1 MKRKKILIT
10 SIMTLLLLC
19 FGLVCTGWVLF
30 LWERHMLTKDA
41 PELHEA
47 VKRGDIEGVIT
58 LLESGANV
66 NELAVIYIR
75 ADRSTPLCVAAKE
88 GHIAL
93 VKILVANG
101 ASVNKGSPLAYA
113 AGENHIEIMQY
124 LLDKGANP
132 KKRAYSGATAYGC
145 AIATGNVEILK
156 LLVAHGVKIRID
168 DDLAY
173 NAGESGS
180 LELVKY
186 LSSKGVDFSTPK
198 AACGAAGG
206 GSVEVVGYLMSKGVN
221 FDVKARD
228 GRVPVIHA
236 ARSGK
241 LPVLKLIV
249 EKGVDIDRTDFDDAT
264 ALHAAADM
272 SDFSAVEYLLA
283 NGAKTS
289 VVDVRGWTPLHTV
302 AGFSGDIKIADIL
315 ISHGIDVNAKDHEG
329 QTALDHA
336 EQWDKHELAIFLRD
350 HCAKD

>member
-10 SIMTLLLLC
+10 GIMALLLLC
-19 FGLVCTGWVLF
+19 FGLMCTGLALF
-30 LWERHMLTKDA
+30 VWEQHMLTKDT

-47 VKRGDIEGVIT
+47 VKRGDIDGVMT
-58 LLESGANV
+58 LLESGVNV
-66 NELAVIYIR
+66 NESAVIYHR
-75 ADRSTPLCVAAKE
+75 GDLSTPLCVAAKE
-88 GHIAL
+88 GHRAL
-93 VKILVANG
+93 VEILVANG
-101 ASVNKGSPLAYA
+101 ASVNKGSPFAYA
-113 AGENHIEIMQY
+113 AQGNHIEIMQY

-132 KKRAYSGATAYGC
+132 KKKAFSGATAYKC
-145 AIATGNVEILK
+145 AIGTGNVEMLK
-156 LLVAHGVKIRID
+156 LLLAHGVKIKID

-173 NAGESGS
+173 KAGESGS

-198 AACGAAGG
+198 AACGAAVG

-236 ARSGK
+236 AMSGK

-249 EKGVDIDRTDFDDAT
+249 EKGVDINRTDFDDAT
-264 ALHAAADM
+264 ALHAAASM

-289 VVDVRGWTPLHTV
+289 IVDVRGRTPLHKATD
-302 AGFSGDIKIADIL
+302 FGDIKTADIL
-315 ISHGIDVNAKDHEG
+315 ISHGVDVNAKDYEG
-329 QTALDHA
+329 QTALDFA
-336 EQWDKHELAIFLRD
+336 EQRNKHEMATLLRD
-350 HCAKD
+350 RGSKD

>member
-1 MKRKKILIT
+1 MKRKKMFIT
-10 SIMTLLLLC
+10 GIMALLLLC
-19 FGLVCTGWVLF
+19 LGLVCTGWVLF
-30 LWERHMLTKDA
+30 LWERHMLTKGV

-47 VKRGDIEGVIT
+47 VMKGDMDGVIT

-66 NELAVIYIR
+66 NELAAVYGR
-75 ADRSTPLCVAAKE
+75 ADRSTPLCVAANE
-88 GHIAL
+88 GNKAI
-93 VKILVANG
+93 VEILVANG
-101 ASVNKGSPLAYA
+101 ASVNKGSPLTYA

-132 KKRAYSGATAYGC
+132 KKRAFSGATAYGC

-221 FDVKARD
+221 FDVKAPD

-236 ARSGK
+236 AWSRK

-249 EKGVDIDRTDFDDAT
+249 EKGVDINRTDFDDAT
-264 ALHAAADM
+264 VLHAAARM

-283 NGAKTS
+283 NGAKIS
-289 VVDVRGWTPLHTV
+289 VVDVRGRTPLH
-302 AGFSGDIKIADIL
+302 AAAAFGDIQSADVL
-315 ISHGIDVNAKDHEG
+315 ISHGVDVNAKDYEG
-329 QTALDHA
+329 QTALDFA
-336 EQWDKHELAIFLRD
+336 KQSNKHELATLLRD
-350 HCAKD
+350 RGAKD